1 MTQIDIGSPRENH
14 LLARLSDNALKRL
27 LPDLEPIKLTLGKV
41 LHEPGQKQVFAY
53 FPTNSIVA
61 LIYHTAHGESAKV
74 AMTGCDG
81 MVGIVQILGSDASN
95 MLAMVQTSGGA
106 WRIRTEALRH
116 EFFRGS
122 GLMTQC
128 LRYAQLLMAHMAQLV
143 VCSRHHRL
151 EQQLCRWLLFTIDRL
166 PSNRINTTHELVA
179 TLLGVRRQGVSEA
192 TVRLETDGI
201 IARQRGR
208 ITVIDRAQLAQRTC
222 ECYHIVKQEQD
233 RLFTRLL
240 PEQSA
245 DDRVSHAQ
253 QQYGDRHRR
262 SDQTELALTGSE
274 LGWWDLN
281 PFTEHNEILCNE
293 RCYGMLGYS
302 QGEIKF
308 TMTNWDNRVHPDDAL
323 ARATAKQAHFDKVTA
338 MYESE
343 YRIRHK
349 NGHWIWIASRGKVV
363 QRDGAG
369 RPMRMV
375 GTTMDIS
382 ARKKTELALKT
393 LANTDFLTGVATRR
407 HFVEIAEREF
417 LRAVRYKS
425 PLSLLALDLDHFKR
439 INDNHGHAGGDSV
452 LQSFVQT
459 VGEFLRA
466 ADVFGRMGGEEF
478 CVLLPQTDLEGAGAL
493 ARRILGGVRLTPA
506 PMTPQSVSF
515 TVSLGISSLNTNA
528 SSFEELMRAADDALY
543 RAKSLGRDRM
553 ELALPND

>member
-14 LLARLSDNALKRL
+14 LLARLSDNALERL
-27 LPDLEPIKLTLGKV
+27 LPDLEPIELTLGKV

-61 LIYHTAHGESAKV
+61 LVYHTAHGESTKV

-81 MVGIVQILGSDASN
+81 MVGVVQILGSDASN

-106 WRIRTEALRH
+106 WRIRTTALRR

-122 GLMTQC
+122 ELMTQC

-166 PSNRINTTHELVA
+166 PSNRIDSTHELVA
-179 TLLGVRRQGVSEA
+179 TLLGVRRQGISEA

-201 IARQRGR
+201 IARRRGR
-208 ITVIDRAQLAQRTC
+208 ITVIDRARLEQRTC
-222 ECYHIVKQEQD
+222 ECYHMVKHEQD

-245 DDRVSHAQ
+245 DARVSHAP
-253 QQYGDRHRR
+253 QQYGDRQRR
-262 SDQTELALTGSE
+262 SDQTELALTSSE

-281 PFTEHNEILCNE
+281 PFTEHNEILGSE

-308 TMTNWDNRVHPDDAL
+308 TMTHWNNRVHPDDAP
-323 ARATAKQAHFDKVTA
+323 ARATAKQAHLDKVTA

-349 NGHWIWIASRGKVV
+349 DGHWIWIASRGKVV
-363 QRDGAG
+363 QRDSAG

-382 ARKKTELALKT
+382 ARKKAELALKT

-407 HFVEIAEREF
+407 HFFEIAEREF

-439 INDNHGHAGGDSV
+439 INDQHGHAGGDNV
-452 LQSFVQT
+452 LKSFVQT

-466 ADVFGRMGGEEF
+466 ADVFGRIGGEEF
-478 CVLLPQTDLEGAGAL
+478 CVLLPQTDLEGADAL

-528 SSFEELMRAADDALY
+528 SSFDGLMRAADNALY
-543 RAKSLGRDRM
+543 RAKSLGRDRV
-553 ELALPND
+553 ELARP